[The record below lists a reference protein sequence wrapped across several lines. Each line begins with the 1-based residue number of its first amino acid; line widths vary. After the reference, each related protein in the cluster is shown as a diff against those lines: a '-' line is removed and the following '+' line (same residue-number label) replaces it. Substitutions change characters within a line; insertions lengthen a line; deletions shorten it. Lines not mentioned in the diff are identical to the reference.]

1 MHRLRSL
8 LFVPGD
14 RADRYAK
21 AASMGADA
29 IILDLEDAVLPDAK
43 PAARDAVAGWIHQT
57 RHSAIVRVNSA
68 ATPWFE
74 DDLRALAR
82 AGCRAVM
89 VPKAESPDVLRRAR
103 TIVGHDAALFPLIET
118 AQGAEC
124 ARELARQP
132 GVARLVFGSV
142 DYARD
147 TGIQDEQ
154 GWLPAR
160 IGLVL
165 ASRLAGLAAPI
176 DGTTL
181 QWHDEPAVRAAAA
194 ASRRLGFGG
203 QLCIHPRQVEPVN
216 QGFMP
221 TDDELAWARR
231 VVQAVASGA
240 HGAITVDGKLVDK
253 PLHDI
258 ALAWLRQAG

>member
-1 MHRLRSL
+1 
-8 LFVPGD
+8 
-14 RADRYAK
+14 
-21 AASMGADA
+21 

-118 AQGAEC
+118 AHGAQ
-124 ARELARQP
+124 ARARIPRP
-132 GVARLVFGSV
+132 GRFRSGE
-142 DYARD
+142 

-154 GWLPAR
+154 G
-160 IGLVL
+160 
-165 ASRLAGLAAPI
+165 
-176 DGTTL
+176 
-181 QWHDEPAVRAAAA
+181 
-194 ASRRLGFGG
+194 
-203 QLCIHPRQVEPVN
+203 
-216 QGFMP
+216 
-221 TDDELAWARR
+221 
-231 VVQAVASGA
+231 
-240 HGAITVDGKLVDK
+240 
-253 PLHDI
+253 
-258 ALAWLRQAG
+258 

>member
-1 MHRLRSL
+1 MQRLPSL

-21 AASMGADA
+21 AASTGADA

-68 ATPWFE
+68 ATPLFE
-74 DDLRALAR
+74 YDLRALAR
-82 AGCRAVM
+82 AGCRAALE
-89 VPKAESPDVLRRAR
+89 PTAGSPEVLRRAR
-103 TIVGHDAALFPLIET
+103 TLVGHDAALFPLIET

-181 QWHDEPAVRAAAA
+181 QW
-194 ASRRLGFGG
+194 
-203 QLCIHPRQVEPVN
+203 
-216 QGFMP
+216 
-221 TDDELAWARR
+221 
-231 VVQAVASGA
+231 
-240 HGAITVDGKLVDK
+240 
-253 PLHDI
+253 
-258 ALAWLRQAG
+258 